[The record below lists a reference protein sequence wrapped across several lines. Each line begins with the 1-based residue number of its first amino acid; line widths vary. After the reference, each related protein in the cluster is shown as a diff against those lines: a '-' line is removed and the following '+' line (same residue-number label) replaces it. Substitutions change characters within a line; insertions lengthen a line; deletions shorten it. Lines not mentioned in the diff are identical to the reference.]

1 MDEEKKSEASWD
13 EPKQVGPYQLQ
24 EEVQQDDASRWEC
37 YRATH
42 QRSAGLIEE
51 TILPQLV
58 SNLARGGHLVW

>member
-1 MDEEKKSEASWD
+1 
-13 EPKQVGPYQLQ
+13 VGPYQVQ
-24 EEVQQDDASRWEC
+24 EQVAQEDSSRWEC

-58 SNLARGGHLVW
+58 SNLARGGHLVC